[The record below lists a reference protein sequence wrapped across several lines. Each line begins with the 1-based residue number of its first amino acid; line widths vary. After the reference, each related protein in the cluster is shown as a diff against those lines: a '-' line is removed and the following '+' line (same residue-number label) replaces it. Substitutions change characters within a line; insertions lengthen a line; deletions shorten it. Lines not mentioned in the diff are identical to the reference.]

1 MNEPMFEIKEEKKE
15 AGYGRFIIS
24 PLEQWY
30 GLTIGNSIRRVLLSS
45 LSGIAVTSVKIAGV
59 KHQFS

>member
-15 AGYGRFIIS
+15 AGYGRFAIT
-24 PLEQWY
+24 PLEQGY

-45 LSGIAVTSVKIAGV
+45 LSGVAVTSVKIA
-59 KHQFS
+59 